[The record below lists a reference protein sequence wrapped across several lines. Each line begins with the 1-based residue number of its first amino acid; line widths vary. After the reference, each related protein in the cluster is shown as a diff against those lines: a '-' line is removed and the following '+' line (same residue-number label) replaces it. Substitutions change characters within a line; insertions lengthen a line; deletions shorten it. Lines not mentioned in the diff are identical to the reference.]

1 MNKKRGHGPEH
12 PTESDFRWDYFDGGR
27 DIPVLTPGQVV
38 LVRYFLRNRLATVRN
53 RIPGG
58 LYWGVLMHNIDGSC
72 RVVISRNS
80 LVAVA
85 RSEE

>member
-1 MNKKRGHGPEH
+1 MNKERGPRPKRPA
-12 PTESDFRWDYFDGGR
+12 ESDFRWDYFDGSR

-38 LVRYFLRNRLATVRN
+38 LVRYFFRSRLATVHG

-58 LYWGVLMHNIDGSC
+58 LYWGALMHKVEGSS
-72 RVVISRNS
+72 RVVISRSS

-85 RSEE
+85 RNEE